1 MMLEA
6 AIKPDARMRPFADFV
21 KMAAF
26 MLPTVS
32 CVPYALDGNTLRP
45 VTASKNHGDSFGRS
59 LIGLVHGWTRQ
70 FEAQFPE
77 LFGIRRSRC
86 VGHGF
91 FGLLVLRKRNHLA
104 DRLLA
109 GGEHHHAV
117 EPVSEAAVRR
127 SAVSEGVE
135 QEAEATFGVLAGH
148 TQPAEDPLLHFRVM
162 DPYAARAKFG
172 AIEDEVIGAGANPHR
187 RTGPQGQILRPG

>member
-59 LIGLVHGWTRQ
+59 LIGLVSRLDAPIRGPVPGAVWDP
-70 FEAQFPE
+70 PE
-77 LFGIRRSRC
+77 
-86 VGHGF
+86 
-91 FGLLVLRKRNHLA
+91 
-104 DRLLA
+104 
-109 GGEHHHAV
+109 
-117 EPVSEAAVRR
+117 PVRR
-127 SAVSEGVE
+127 SWVIW
-135 QEAEATFGVLAGH
+135 LAGSSVSQSSCGL
-148 TQPAEDPLLHFRVM
+148 TP
-162 DPYAARAKFG
+162 
-172 AIEDEVIGAGANPHR
+172 
-187 RTGPQGQILRPG
+187 RP